1 MSTLLK
7 IHPVTPQEREILHAV
22 DILRNDGVII
32 YPTDSVYAL
41 GCSMFSKKAMDR
53 LALFKGI
60 KLAKSRFSFI
70 CDSLANIAEY
80 TMPLSAN
87 VFKMLKRNTPGPF
100 TFILPA
106 SKKVPRMFDN
116 SRKTIGLRVPDS
128 KILSMIVAEL
138 GNPLVTTSIHDE
150 DEVIEYSTD
159 PELIWE
165 RYKNQVD
172 LVIDGGYG
180 NNNPTAI
187 VDCTGK
193 EIEVLRYGIND
204 LEW

>member
-80 TMPLSAN
+80 TMP
-87 VFKMLKRNTPGPF
+87 PGPF

-193 EIEVLRYGIND
+193 EIEVLRYGIKD